1 MELEVLFVFCTH
13 KCQNEAVCFAYHLS
27 EKDSDFFQRGTAFD
41 GPCQVIAIAIESL
54 RGAVDGCHRGFA

>member
-1 MELEVLFVFCTH
+1 MYS
-13 KCQNEAVCFAYHLS
+13 QNLTTKLRIGAVSFAYHLS
-27 EKDSDFFQRGTAFD
+27 EKDSDFFQGGTAFD